1 MEEKNL
7 LELLSQQANQ
17 LEPVLSCNEFTKKFG
32 LILSKE
38 DAEILLQDRKDT
50 LREQQRVEFGEGI
63 LPKIIFAFCDS
74 SYIYQENYVATI
86 GQLQEIFYLYK
97 NESLDELS
105 DDELLD
111 YMKESFE
118 GECQGALEY
127 LEDTALERFARRMRR
142 NTHGF
147 LGKYEEDEDEY

>member
-7 LELLSQQANQ
+7 LDLINQQSNQ

-32 LILSKE
+32 LVLSKE
-38 DAEILLQDRKDT
+38 DAEILVQDRKDT

-63 LPKIIFAFCDS
+63 LKKLIFTFCDS
-74 SYIYQENYVATI
+74 PYIYQENYVDSI

-118 GECQGALEY
+118 GECQGSLEY
-127 LEDTALERFARRMRR
+127 LEDTALERFAKEIRR

-147 LGKYEEDEDEY
+147 FGKYEEENDED